1 MSEVTTDKK
10 ARLGRGLGSLLGEA
24 TVPNQ
29 PVAAAKPPTIPSPP
43 ISQTQAVPE
52 EMRIWN
58 MAIEKLSPGEFQPR
72 EQFDKEKLNELAS
85 SIKENGILQPI
96 TARKNP
102 KTMQLEIVAGER
114 RWRAAQ
120 IAGLK
125 EVPVIIKNVQNL
137 DALELALIEN
147 IQREDLNPI
156 EEAEAYQ
163 RLAQDFRL
171 TQHQIAEKVGKDR
184 ATVANAI
191 RLLSLSREVR
201 EMVLNKAISA
211 GHAKV
216 LASVQDPQRQKQ
228 LAKQCSEQGLSVRK
242 LEKIL
247 AKPAD
252 EESEVEPQSQG
263 SRLVAEMASKLQ
275 SKLGTRVQ
283 IDYRDG
289 KGKLSIQF
297 YSNEELN
304 KIYEQLID

>member
-10 ARLGRGLGSLLGEA
+10 ARLGRGLGSLLGDA
-24 TVPNQ
+24 TASSQ
-29 PVAAAKPPTIPSPP
+29 AAIPAKPQAQAETPIVQPQTIPDD
-43 ISQTQAVPE
+43 
-52 EMRIWN
+52 MRIWN
-58 MAIEKLSPGEFQPR
+58 LSIEKLSPGEFQPR
-72 EQFDKEKLNELAS
+72 EQFDKEKLNELAA

-120 IAGLK
+120 LAGLR
-125 EVPVIIKNVQNL
+125 EVPVIIKNIHNI

-147 IQREDLNPI
+147 IQREDLNPM

-163 RLAQDFRL
+163 RLAQDFGL
-171 TQHQIAEKVGKDR
+171 TQQQIADKVGKDR

-191 RLLSLSREVR
+191 RLLSLTKEVR
-201 EMVLNKAISA
+201 DMVLNNSISA

-216 LASVQDPQRQKQ
+216 LASVQDPQKQKQ
-228 LAKQCSEQGLSVRK
+228 LAKQCVDQGLSVRK
-242 LEKIL
+242 LEKLL
-247 AKPAD
+247 AKPFDDSAD
-252 EESEVEPQSQG
+252 TEPQSQG
-263 SRLVAEMASKLQ
+263 NKLVAEMAARLQ
-275 SKLGTRVQ
+275 AKMGTRVQ

-289 KGKLSIQF
+289 KGKLTIQF